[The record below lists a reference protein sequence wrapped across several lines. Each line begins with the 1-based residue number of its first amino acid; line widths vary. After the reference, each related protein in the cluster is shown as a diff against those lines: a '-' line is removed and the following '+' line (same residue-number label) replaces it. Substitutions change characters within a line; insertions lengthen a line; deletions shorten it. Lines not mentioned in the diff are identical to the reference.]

1 MGGEDQDGE
10 QASEATVVVN
20 IKINPGCEKDYDE
33 WLRRFLVIIK
43 RKCLVTWEQQ
53 RSWKQPKIQL

>member
-33 WLRRFLVIIK
+33 WLRRFLAVIK
-43 RKCLVTWEQQ
+43 K
-53 RSWKQPKIQL
+53 S